1 MARNHYKLQKI
12 NAELGKGNRVES
24 GPLQVNDDWPG
35 VFIRGDN
42 AMFYGMALR
51 DLLSMLDQERDIQ
64 RTLAMSPL
72 YGLAEL
78 LASCNVN
85 NLRKNGENNND

>member
-1 MARNHYKLQKI
+1 MPRYQYKLQKI
-12 NAELGKGNRVES
+12 NADLGKGNRVES

-42 AMFYGMALR
+42 AMFLGMALR
-51 DLLSMLDQERDIQ
+51 DLLSMLDNEREIQ
-64 RTLAMSPL
+64 RSLAISPL

-85 NLRKNGENNND
+85 NLRKNGEDDNG

>member
-1 MARNHYKLQKI
+1 MARRPYKLQKI
-12 NAELGKGNRVES
+12 EAELGKGSRVES
-24 GPLQVNDDWPG
+24 GPLQINDDWPG

-51 DLLSMLDQERDIQ
+51 DLLSLMRHNKDMHGMI
-64 RTLAMSPL
+64 TASSL
-72 YGLAEL
+72 YGLTEL

-85 NLRKNGENNND
+85 ILRKDGEEL